1 MRVVDEEAIARH
13 AAVRFRSEYHYAL
26 FEYWRSAKLLR
37 YLERAGVTNL
47 GQVLDDGCGGGGM
60 CVSVAEETDH
70 VVGIDL
76 SDRFANAGTRLAAEL
91 KTPNITFAQANGSHL
106 PFPDRAFDT
115 VLSHAVIE
123 HVSDYE
129 GYLREA
135 RRVMR
140 PDGRMFLQTAPYLS
154 PHGSHLPRL
163 KVPIPL
169 HLVIG
174 RRAAFAASR
183 WIATHQPTWLEAP
196 PDGSSFLT
204 MARRGEIKDDD
215 LLYHVTV
222 RNLRRAIADAGFH
235 LIKEDLYVSKIAKRL
250 FPKTITRSLPDMP
263 FMRDILITN
272 MEYVL
277 AA

>member
-37 YLERAGVTNL
+37 YLERAGITNL

-60 CVSVAEETDH
+60 CVSVAEETAH

-76 SDRFANAGTRLAAEL
+76 SERFSNAGTRLAAEL
-91 KTPNITFAQANGSHL
+91 NTRNITFVQANGSNL
-106 PFPDRAFDT
+106 PFPNRTFDT

-140 PDGRMFLQTAPYLS
+140 PNGRMFLQTAPYLS

-163 KVPIPL
+163 KVPVPL

-174 RRAAFAASR
+174 RRAAFSASR

-222 RNLRRAIADAGFH
+222 SNLRQAIADLS
-235 LIKEDLYVSKIAKRL
+235 LIHI
-250 FPKTITRSLPDMP
+250 
-263 FMRDILITN
+263 
-272 MEYVL
+272 
-277 AA
+277 

>member
-1 MRVVDEEAIARH
+1 MRVGDEEAIARH
-13 AAVRFRSEYHYAL
+13 AAVRFRSEYHYAV

-37 YLERAGVTNL
+37 YLERAGITKL

-76 SDRFANAGTRLAAEL
+76 SDRFNNAGTRLAAEL

-106 PFPDRAFDT
+106 PFPNKTFDT

-123 HVSDYE
+123 HVNDYE

-140 PDGRMFLQTAPYLS
+140 PNGRMFLQTAPYLS

-174 RRAAFAASR
+174 RRAAFATSR

-222 RNLRRAIADAGFH
+222 SNLRQAIADAGFQ
-235 LIKEDLYVSKIAKRL
+235 LVKEDLYVSRIAKRL
-250 FPKTITRSLPDMP
+250 FPKSITGLLPDIP

-277 AA
+277 AT

>member
-37 YLERAGVTNL
+37 YLERAGITNL

-76 SDRFANAGTRLAAEL
+76 SERFSNAGTRLAAEL
-91 KTPNITFAQANGSHL
+91 NTRNITFVQANGSNL
-106 PFPDRAFDT
+106 PFPNRTFDT

-140 PDGRMFLQTAPYLS
+140 SNGRMFLQTAPYLS
-154 PHGSHLPRL
+154 PHGSHLPR
-163 KVPIPL
+163 
-169 HLVIG
+169 
-174 RRAAFAASR
+174 
-183 WIATHQPTWLEAP
+183 W
-196 PDGSSFLT
+196 FL
-204 MARRGEIKDDD
+204 G
-215 LLYHVTV
+215 H
-222 RNLRRAIADAGFH
+222 
-235 LIKEDLYVSKIAKRL
+235 
-250 FPKTITRSLPDMP
+250 
-263 FMRDILITN
+263 
-272 MEYVL
+272 
-277 AA
+277 